1 VGVKLNAGE
10 GASFGGSVT
19 SIVLLIV
26 SVPPSWSST
35 SSVTV
40 WGPPDVNDVD
50 AVGPVSS

>member
-1 VGVKLNAGE
+1 MKLKAAFGDWL
-10 GASFGGSVT
+10 GGSIT

-40 WGPPDVNDVD
+40 CDPPDVKTVD
-50 AVGPVSS
+50 ALEPVAS